1 MQDDPKHDDY
11 LGKLINIF
19 NNICAYSLNNKKKI
33 AKIVTTSLISGYA
46 LNSLYNSGVTFKKD
60 PHYSLFFPS
69 NEYIKNVFKKSKKNY
84 EIKTKLKKDQIFE
97 RDIICYDNQS
107 ISSVEMY
114 VSNNFKNFLNFFPDK
129 LKMTSLYNFSKYEE
143 FKDFQNLF
151 NYVKVMKY
159 QNDIFIF
166 HGKLK
171 KHFWIHIPM
180 KYNITKSETGD
191 ITTLT
196 IIPLYKYYSDY
207 IIEIQFVKQNNNMK
221 FITSI
226 KSNENNQKNTNL
238 YYKNIIK
245 NIAMYF
251 TYDLYNGMH
260 NNLEIF
266 YKRGVKLHKINFIRP
281 NNLLTKKCSKGTH
294 RVPLFKHCKLKTKK
308 L

>member
-1 MQDDPKHDDY
+1 MKIGYDDY

-19 NNICAYSLNNKKKI
+19 NNICTYSLNNKKKI
-33 AKIVTTSLISGYA
+33 AKIITTSLLSGYT
-46 LNSLYNSGVTFKKD
+46 LNSLYNSGITFKKN

-69 NEYIKNVFKKSKKNY
+69 NEYIKNVFKKLKKNY

-97 RDIICYDNQS
+97 RDITWYDNQS
-107 ISSVEMY
+107 INNVEIY
-114 VSNNFKNFLNFFPDK
+114 VSNNLKNFLSFFPNK
-129 LKMTSLYNFSKYEE
+129 LKLTSLYNFSKYEE
-143 FKDFQNLF
+143 FKDLKNLF
-151 NYVKVMKY
+151 NYVKVMKH

-191 ITTLT
+191 TTTLT

-207 IIEIQFVKQNNNMK
+207 VIEIQFVKQNNNMK

-226 KSNENNQKNTNL
+226 KSKENNKKNTNL

-251 TYDLYNGMH
+251 TYDLFNGIH
-260 NNLEIF
+260 NNLDIF
-266 YKRGVKLHKINFIRP
+266 YKRGVKLRKISFIRP
-281 NNLLTKKCSKGTH
+281 NNLLSKKNSKGTTY
-294 RVPLFKHCKLKTKK
+294 RAPLFKHYKLKTKRI
-308 L
+308 